1 MKYEES
7 MKHLKEILDKLDKE
21 ELDLDEALVLYEEA
35 IKTYRTCRKSL
46 EKVSMKFQLVGE
58 GLEEDQGDEID
69 GF

>member
-35 IKTYRTCRKSL
+35 INTYRTCRKSL
-46 EKVSMKFQLVGE
+46 ERVSMKFQLVGE